1 MRHLLLAS
9 AALIIPAA
17 ANADSGRIWHG
28 NMHNNWRDSYIEL
41 HEPTVSGAIATV
53 TFQNEEVHGGDEHF
67 DLTYQDITIS
77 VEMEWTVNRDGDE
90 RMIVHT
96 PEGYVASL
104 RDIDVAETTSGQIHI
119 YKYQGS

>member
-17 ANADSGRIWHG
+17 ANADSGRIWH
-28 NMHNNWRDSYIEL
+28 DSYIEL

-96 PEGYVASL
+96 PEGYVASP
-104 RDIDVAETTSGQIHI
+104 RSIDVAETTSGQIHI